1 MKIGV
6 EHRATKLPFASLLS
20 SDGYARYGRPLC
32 LRSSIVDQKPQKN
45 VDLDRCTCWAG
56 MRKRW
61 RNTSPYPCVHH
72 PCPSVHGQPNA
83 LTCLRA
89 WMHQPLLSWVVYV
102 RAHQITLACLHAP
115 GGPAVSRRTVQLEIE
130 HCLEFLNG
138 YRIVQ
143 EVYRPS
149 GIRRALH
156 KSLFE
161 TRSTWQRTT
170 FVLTNS

>member
-32 LRSSIVDQKPQKN
+32 LRSSIVDQKPQKD

-115 GGPAVSRRTVQLEIE
+115 GGLQSAEIPPAGHQAVSSTREQISTKL
-130 HCLEFLNG
+130 
-138 YRIVQ
+138 Y
-143 EVYRPS
+143 
-149 GIRRALH
+149 
-156 KSLFE
+156 SLQYGDV
-161 TRSTWQRTT
+161 SAQGAPAG
-170 FVLTNS
+170 LT